1 LKPSLTLLKNRLV
14 LSQLR
19 TTWHNSTASTFINTA
34 ATVPKPAGQKR
45 QFSAE
50 TKLRHA
56 TENVARDAEA
66 VQHVEL
72 MLDIQVP
79 WTKTSEEWKAA
90 VVLVAKRRYQRC
102 LDALEGLI
110 VSRMFELT
118 KMNMSQTGA
127 FYLATLYF
135 RLLNLSL
142 QAINYENT
150 LQRPLAHGRK
160 PSALPS
166 TAIMMPLPP

>member
-1 LKPSLTLLKNRLV
+1 MLLINRLV

-19 TTWHNSTASTFINTA
+19 MTWHNSTASTFIDAA
-34 ATVPKPAGQKR
+34 ATVPKPTGQKH

-56 TENVARDAEA
+56 AENVARDAEA
-66 VQHVEL
+66 VQHLEL
-72 MLDIQVP
+72 RLDIQVP
-79 WTKTSEEWKAA
+79 WTKTLEEWKAA
-90 VVLVAKRRYQRC
+90 AVLVAKHRYQRC

-127 FYLATLYF
+127 FHLATL
-135 RLLNLSL
+135 
-142 QAINYENT
+142 
-150 LQRPLAHGRK
+150 
-160 PSALPS
+160 
-166 TAIMMPLPP
+166 

>member
-1 LKPSLTLLKNRLV
+1 M
-14 LSQLR
+14 
-19 TTWHNSTASTFINTA
+19 
-34 ATVPKPAGQKR
+34 ATVPKSTGQKR

-56 TENVARDAEA
+56 AENIARDAEA
-66 VQHVEL
+66 VQHLEL
-72 MLDIQVP
+72 RLDIQVP

-90 VVLVAKRRYQRC
+90 AVLIAKRQYQRC
-102 LDALEGLI
+102 LDVLEGLI
-110 VSRMFELT
+110 VSWIFELT

-127 FYLATLYF
+127 FHLATPYF
-135 RLLNLSL
+135 LVLKPSL

-150 LQRPLAHGRK
+150 LQRPLVHGRK

-166 TAIMMPLPP
+166 TVTMMLLPP